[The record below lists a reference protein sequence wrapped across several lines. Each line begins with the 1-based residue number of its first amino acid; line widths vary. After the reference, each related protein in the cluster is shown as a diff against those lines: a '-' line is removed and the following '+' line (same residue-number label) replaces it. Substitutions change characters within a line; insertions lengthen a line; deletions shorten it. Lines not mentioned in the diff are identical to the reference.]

1 MLVSSPDGLVG
12 KEEFEEIMSVRGR
25 HVETSKEQVA
35 IVVYNGHVAVEEVNE
50 VVHKEAGKL
59 DGDQIWAQ
67 LAWALFLVNFIL
79 WLCVQVILR
88 KIRLSAVFFLFPGV
102 FLMLSNGN
110 RWHEQLSAYC
120 VGGKVWKC
128 VDYVEALFSPD
139 FIVPTDEQFQHGG
152 RSDRQEQA
160 MELVQAMALVSWHV
174 DRLQEHV
181 ERDMEARVVLSPW
194 SEHKMWGGAEVEF
207 IPAQER
213 LCRMQK
219 LRSSRATRGVALA
232 HDQESGLGAQ
242 DEEELHVQQI
252 KSRNVSILVTDMGK
266 EASPCGTCQVGP
278 DYDKGMGMG
287 RKRLVWHK

>member
-1 MLVSSPDGLVG
+1 M
-12 KEEFEEIMSVRGR
+12 
-25 HVETSKEQVA
+25 EQV
-35 IVVYNGHVAVEEVNE
+35 HE
-50 VVHKEAGKL
+50 VVHKEAVKL

-110 RWHEQLSAYC
+110 RWYEQLSAYC

-181 ERDMEARVVLSPW
+181 ERDMEARGVW
-194 SEHKMWGGAEVEF
+194 RYWGV
-207 IPAQER
+207 
-213 LCRMQK
+213 
-219 LRSSRATRGVALA
+219 RSSLCQPRRGYIGCNSSGVPEDMVVMGHSTRC
-232 HDQESGLGAQ
+232 STRCR
-242 DEEELHVQQI
+242 
-252 KSRNVSILVTDMGK
+252 STR
-266 EASPCGTCQVGP
+266 C
-278 DYDKGMGMG
+278 
-287 RKRLVWHK
+287 